1 MMRAPT
7 RASRHTPRAALT
19 RATPTRPVRVAVWV
33 IALEAILLVG
43 LGVSAVGGTTPAK
56 GQPVESVTDVAGLAL
71 TRAHGLLLVLTGLA
85 ALAALRHP
93 AWRSGYAGVQA
104 VAYLVV
110 TAVGLALPHTLWW
123 SLNLADHVLHAALFL
138 LGVALWLLLRGG
150 TAAHGRTPGGGEQG
164 ALP

>member
-7 RASRHTPRAALT
+7 RSSRHTPWSALT
-19 RATPTRPVRVAVWV
+19 RAMPTRPAPVAVWV

-43 LGVSAVGGTTPAK
+43 LGVCAVGGTAAAP
-56 GQPVESVTDVAGLAL
+56 GRPVEPVTDVAGLAL

-93 AWRSGYAGVQA
+93 TWLLGYAGIQA

-110 TAVGLALPHTLWW
+110 TVVGLALPHTPWW

-150 TAAHGRTPGGGEQG
+150 AVAHRRAPLGADQG